1 MHVLDTALITKR
13 LEALLSVPPPSLP
26 TPSSQHLDLMTPD
39 AFTSSSQHNSPHSV
53 TINLHC
59 NSNDKG
65 QDGPVDN
72 TDWPDAPPVHKVKPE
87 KKTPVIETQPKK
99 RAYNGGPMFNE
110 DSHIGGGVPDPA
122 LETIVLSLQK
132 MAATIQ
138 TLSSQV

>member
-1 MHVLDTALITKR
+1 MQPYTD
-13 LEALLSVPPPSLP
+13 
-26 TPSSQHLDLMTPD
+26 
-39 AFTSSSQHNSPHSV
+39 V
-53 TINLHC
+53 TT

-138 TLSSQV
+138 TLSSQVCMIHSLEACM